1 MTKKT
6 CQYFLS
12 KKGCHYGDKCRNVHI
27 PHDDFVKQEDNVQSE
42 NLPPSENLQLSEN
55 LTSVSESSAEIP
67 ADFIC
72 PISHD
77 VMEYP
82 YVTTQGN
89 SYEYGEILRC

>member
-1 MTKKT
+1 M
-6 CQYFLS
+6 
-12 KKGCHYGDKCRNVHI
+12 KGYGDKCRNVHI
-27 PHDDFVKQEDNVQSE
+27 PHDDSVTQDTLHSE
-42 NLPPSENLQLSEN
+42 NLPPSENLPCEN
-55 LTSVSESSAEIP
+55 LTSVSESSTEIP

-82 YVTTQGN
+82 YITTQGN